1 MNLTNEN
8 KRLREDDEPLT
19 SPNNFDTTASSISL
33 NSNSSLR
40 VNKNSNIVFTCTSDE
55 IKTHINQ
62 KIDSYENL
70 EQLKIADT
78 ALSLL
83 NKIPTYKGI

>member
-8 KRLREDDEPLT
+8 KRPREVDELIT
-19 SPNNFDTTASSISL
+19 SPNNFDTTASSISF
-33 NSNSSLR
+33 NSHSSPR
-40 VNKNSNIVFTCTSDE
+40 ENKNIVFTCTSDE
-55 IKTHINQ
+55 FKTHINQ

>member
-8 KRLREDDEPLT
+8 KRPREDDELIT
-19 SPNNFDTTASSISL
+19 SPNNVDTTASSISF
-33 NSNSSLR
+33 NSHSSFR
-40 VNKNSNIVFTCTSDE
+40 VHKNSDIVFTCTSDE
-55 IKTHINQ
+55 IKTHFDQI
-62 KIDSYENL
+62 IDSYENL

>member
-8 KRLREDDEPLT
+8 KRPREDDELIT
-19 SPNNFDTTASSISL
+19 SPNNVDTTASSISL
-33 NSNSSLR
+33 NSHSSFR
-40 VNKNSNIVFTCTSDE
+40 VNKNSTIVFTCTSDE
-55 IKTHINQ
+55 IKTHIDQ
-62 KIDSYENL
+62 IIDSYENL
-70 EQLKIADT
+70 EQLKISDT